1 MSKGYTGA
9 RTKFNTWWNK
19 KRLSAKATY
28 YNVAE
33 LWNGKAP
40 SDAYFYD
47 CFNGKLMPK
56 DDFIRNISDIFG
68 VLFEEAKSHFFNDWA
83 GSKSKNPLQHAI
95 KADSGKSELSNKV
108 KDSDDYGYSEKVIK
122 DLSYK
127 DPDHGGY
134 GYVNDLVDEAVNY
147 VSDDEPEEIEEPID
161 ISRERELIMAQIYG
175 KVDYNTFILIK
186 DQLFIDTD
194 EVLKFIYGQVDF
206 ETYEKIHKAME
217 EI

>member
-1 MSKGYTGA
+1 MNNKANGKYM
-9 RTKFNTWWNK
+9 TWWNEKRIKNKVKYSELLELLELK
-19 KRLSAKATY
+19 KGSMSHVCGCFIGKEMPNDDLIAKIA
-28 YNVAE
+28 
-33 LWNGKAP
+33 
-40 SDAYFYD
+40 
-47 CFNGKLMPK
+47 
-56 DDFIRNISDIFG
+56 NIFD
-68 VLFEEAKSHFFNDWA
+68 VPFEEAKSHFFNDWA
-83 GSKSKNPLQHAI
+83 GSKSK
-95 KADSGKSELSNKV
+95 KV
-108 KDSDDYGYSEKVIK
+108 EYHSSDDYGYSEKVIK

-134 GYVNDLVDEAVNY
+134 GYVNNLVDEAVNY